1 MNFLSVVIVLYMLI
15 PLTEHRD
22 LTSFL
27 SKNQENI
34 SKIQARLWCPIGILE
49 FVELPTKTNY
59 AVVKI

>member
-34 SKIQARLWCPIGILE
+34 SKIQARL
-49 FVELPTKTNY
+49 
-59 AVVKI
+59 